1 MRNETGFAA
10 LIFFSILGL
19 VTSFVFGI
27 ILNSKINKITD
38 SVEKAESKE

>member
-19 VTSFVFGI
+19 VTTFIFGLV
-27 ILNSKINKITD
+27 LNSKVSKLSD
-38 SVEKAESKE
+38 SIKKADKG

>member
-19 VTSFVFGI
+19 VSSFIFGI
-27 ILNSKINKITD
+27 LLNSKINKLSE
-38 SVEKAESKE
+38 SVKNTENKG